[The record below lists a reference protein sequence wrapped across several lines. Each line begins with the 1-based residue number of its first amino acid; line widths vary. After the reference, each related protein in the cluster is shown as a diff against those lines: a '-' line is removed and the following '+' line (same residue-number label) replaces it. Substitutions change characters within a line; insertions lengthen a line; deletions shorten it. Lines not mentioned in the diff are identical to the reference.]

1 MSNKADV
8 VNKIELVV
16 KHYNMVIDNIPRLPK
31 FIQTAE
37 FKQVFIKIDLL
48 VNILM
53 MLIEN
58 DLCESNLVKFLNETY
73 KFRLYFLDKIKRTAI
88 INEII
93 EPFEELAEFLSTDYN
108 KDWF

>member
-1 MSNKADV
+1 MSNEADV

-16 KHYNMVIDNIPRLPK
+16 KHYNMVIDNIPRLSK

-37 FKQVFIKIDLL
+37 FKQIVIKIGLL

-53 MLIEN
+53 KLIEN
-58 DLCESNLVKFLNETY
+58 DLRETNLVKFLSETY
-73 KFRLYFLDKIKRTAI
+73 KFRLYFLDKIEKTTI
-88 INEII
+88 INGII